1 MNVLLVCQAGMS
13 TAIMCKKI
21 QQAAK
26 EHGKSLSI
34 KAVGLESTPKEAIG
48 KSIVLLAPQVKYAA
62 QGLRK
67 EVPQEIPI
75 MIIQSQDFGLMRG
88 EEVYRKMCKV
98 LGGAR

>member
-21 QQAAK
+21 QQAA
-26 EHGKSLSI
+26 EAQGQTLSI
-34 KAVGLESTPKEAIG
+34 KAVGLEATPKESIG

-67 EVPQEIPI
+67 EVPEEIPI

-88 EEVYRKMCKV
+88 DEVYKKMCKV
-98 LGGAR
+98 LGVNV